1 MEIISKLFK
10 FNKKSLILSITFLSL
25 LLITG
30 CTGGVGGGD
39 TVRTAGIGGSSA
51 NNNGAV
57 VINFVENNPPSQ
69 MFKGERYDF
78 AFIFS
83 NYQMHEVDD
92 LQLRITGFDR
102 GNVVGIPEQDRVS
115 SIPRAS
121 EVAGAGIKTDH
132 FYSDVVVDDFTR
144 EFPLNPRIRYC
155 YTQTSFRKQEICVPS
170 LNNVCG
176 RDVVVANNVET
187 NGPFNFR
194 VQQVN
199 AIGGVVRIDF
209 EVTNRLGGRV
219 VDECFGREGF
229 ASEYS
234 GVVARLGTVEGNC
247 RASGTNDFLFANGRA
262 NFFCEFART
271 GDDSYPAQLY
281 VEAESLYEQEKRLNI
296 IVRDPSYG
304 VG

>member
-1 MEIISKLFK
+1 MESLINV
-10 FNKKSLILSITFLSL
+10 NKKTSVIFTILLSM
-25 LLITG
+25 LLIAG

-39 TVRTAGIGGSSA
+39 NVRTASIGGSSA

-57 VINFVENNPPSQ
+57 VLNFVENNPPSQ

-78 AFIFS
+78 AFVIS

-92 LQLRITGFDR
+92 LRLRITGFDR
-102 GNVVGIPEQDRVS
+102 GNVNGLPEQDTVS
-115 SIPRAS
+115 SIPSAS

-176 RDVVVANNVET
+176 RDVVVANTVET

-194 VQQVN
+194 VQNVN
-199 AIGGVVRIDF
+199 SIGGTIRIDF

-247 RASGTNDFLFANGRA
+247 RATGTNDYLFANGRA
-262 NFFCEFART
+262 NFFCEFSRT

-281 VEAESLYEQEKRLNI
+281 VEAQSLYEQEKRLNI
-296 IVRDPSYG
+296 MVRDPSYG